1 MALTHGNTE
10 NKEIEEKK
18 SLVARFFR
26 KNGHAKQTSSGN
38 VYFAS
43 VKSDAA
49 FFDAREA
56 AERSALTSQII
67 RALSKVESGDIAV
80 GVSAESDAK
89 EVFVADQLVERTAN
103 SKLIEEWQKSLNEYN
118 DKTNSLIMVFDYD
131 EWIQYRANHP
141 TASLEKYLTVALTK
155 VANDVNRGK
164 MLSGQGEVS
173 KTVGD
178 YAEDGVLRDGAF
190 SLSDNT
196 SHNGK
201 DVRYSII
208 VPGDLNKN
216 LTIEGL
222 MMEAP
227 AAGRLIKER
236 GISDK
241 ALKSLV
247 FYHEEGHSIDG
258 LKKEDSNTL
267 PILFARG
274 RMEKKADLNAVK
286 KLYEEGNEEAAKF
299 WMYWRNQRMA
309 SVIFSHAYEKA
320 ALSGEFPQIFDEES
334 VKILNKGANKKQSK
348 EKEKGEFGKIFDT
361 LDKNNEILE
370 AFSDMGMSVAYNTA
384 PILYK
389 FITKMDEDKEFCEQ
403 IKNMKAKEFDKWA
416 TKFLKENDVDIE
428 RFGKQIIDTA
438 GAAFVADEFG
448 RVQLGIPDNDD
459 VADVFVL
466 KDKLEDM
473 IGVTPEEVI
482 KAQGQKIDKINKRV
496 NRYIHA
502 SKEGFFFGKEDGNA
516 MTEQEY
522 REVAKFFDTFYR
534 KVERENVRNGGNE
547 TAAFDKVFVE
557 EKNRLVEGNKPNKAV
572 ILSNL
577 DRLKINYQDE
587 TKLKVNAVSKISAH
601 LAETPAPDISGLSGD
616 DLVAAHVANQIAKL
630 DCAEKALRLV
640 MGDSGSSFDPLD
652 SAQFAKA
659 EKMAEAFNSIIVR
672 EKMAQA
678 YSAKITGDKEAKEVI
693 GNSDIIRSKI
703 TKKAGGEF
711 PGWMADFMVAATKGA
726 PMYKMESLITR
737 LDEKRKLLAIEVTEN
752 DAIFAKVKE
761 MSPRL
766 ATRFEK
772 IVASESSS
780 LKVENDSDKISFTP
794 DGKMEGLREDPII
807 PVEVTGYTIMP
818 KKREKVKSW
827 LKIKLASVGFQR

>member
-10 NKEIEEKK
+10 KKEEKK

-67 RALSKVESGDIAV
+67 QALSKVESGDIAI

-196 SHNGK
+196 SHDGK

-227 AAGRLIKER
+227 AAKRLIKER

-258 LKKEDSNTL
+258 LKKDDRNTL

-309 SVIFSHAYEKA
+309 SVIFSHAYEQA
-320 ALSGEFPQIFDEES
+320 ALSGAFPQIFDEES
-334 VKILNKGANKKQSK
+334 QKILIQDSLNGGKKT
-348 EKEKGEFGKIFDT
+348 EKKNGKFGHIFDT
-361 LDKNNEILE
+361 LDQNNETLE
-370 AFSDMGMSVAYNTA
+370 ALSDMGMSVAYNTA

-389 FITKMDEDKEFCEQ
+389 FITKLDEDKEFCEQ

-416 TKFLKENDVDIE
+416 TKFLKENDVDME
-428 RFGKQIIDTA
+428 RFGKQIVDSA
-438 GAAFVADEFG
+438 GAAFVADEYG

-473 IGVTPEEVI
+473 IGVTPEEII

-502 SKEGFFFGKEDGNA
+502 SKAGFFFGKEEGNA

-522 REVAKFFDTFYR
+522 RDVAKFFDTFYR

-557 EKNRLVEGNKPNKAV
+557 EKNRLVEGSKPNKAV
-572 ILSNL
+572 ILRNL
-577 DRLKINYQDE
+577 DRLKVNYQDE
-587 TKLKVNAVSKISAH
+587 TKLKVNAVSKISTH
-601 LAETPAPDISGLSGD
+601 LAETETPDISSLSGD
-616 DLVAAHVANQIAKL
+616 NLVAAHVANQIAKL

-640 MGDSGSSFDPLD
+640 MGDSGSAFDPLD
-652 SAQFAKA
+652 SAQVGYAIQMTK
-659 EKMAEAFNSIIVR
+659 AFNDIIVK
-672 EKMAQA
+672 EKLAQA
-678 YSAKITGDKEAKEVI
+678 YSAKIIKDKDAKEVI
-693 GNSDIIRSKI
+693 GSSDIIRSKI
-703 TKKAGGEF
+703 TTKAGGEF
-711 PGWMADFMVAATKGA
+711 PGWIADFMVAATKGA
-726 PMYKMESLITR
+726 APYKMESLITR

-752 DAIFAKVKE
+752 DAILAKIKE
-761 MSPRL
+761 NDPQL

-780 LKVENDSDKISFTP
+780 LKVENTSDKILFTP
-794 DGKMEGLREDPII
+794 NSKKVGPEEPVI
-807 PVEVTGYTIMP
+807 PVEVTGYTVMP
-818 KKREKVKSW
+818 KKQEKVKSW
-827 LKIKLASVGFQR
+827 LKTKLASARFQR